1 MEYCKRKQ
9 KQEQQEHGLKQK
21 NNEKNNILFAG
32 NNRLYLNPHSGL
44 YK

>member
-1 MEYCKRKQ
+1 M
-9 KQEQQEHGLKQK
+9 GLNKKNNEK

-44 YK
+44 YN